1 MMMSYQKLLVTGVV
15 VFSLFMLN
23 KILYSP
29 IYRKLPVEILETVCY
44 VNIILLSFASFYTL
58 EARKDQTV
66 VAYISGTI
74 IVSLF
79 LVVLIYHIFTEICS
93 KTNFWNKLR
102 QNSKRLNVNEDG
114 VSLID
119 YQQAKDDLTYPPQP
133 TVSWMDAPSQ
143 YGRSLSG
150 ARESESEINKET
162 PLLDKQKGSDS
173 DLT

>member
-1 MMMSYQKLLVTGVV
+1 M
-15 VFSLFMLN
+15 
-23 KILYSP
+23 
-29 IYRKLPVEILETVCY
+29 
-44 VNIILLSFASFYTL
+44 
-58 EARKDQTV
+58 

-74 IVSLF
+74 IVALF
-79 LVVLIYHIFTEICS
+79 LVVLIYHIFTENCS

-119 YQQAKDDLTYPPQP
+119 YQQTKDDLTYPPQP
-133 TVSWMDAPSQ
+133 TASWMDAPSQ
-143 YGRSLSG
+143 YGRSLSVLVG

-173 DLT
+173 DLN